1 MKISKKLYEEAYEM
15 LEDYTYHQKLIDDY
29 ENEKRY
35 GTTTQIS
42 EAPRSITNR
51 ISRPTE
57 IQATKSKDFYV
68 VQAEY
73 KNNIVDLAL
82 TKVSRQA
89 RVIFEEYF
97 KKKKGIWEIV
107 YNEKLDPRINSES
120 TFKLKKKEL
129 VTSVAEEMKK
139 LK

>member
-1 MKISKKLYEEAYEM
+1 MKISKKLYKEAYEM
-15 LEDYTYHQKLIDDY
+15 LKDYTYNQKILTDY
-29 ENEKRY
+29 ESRKTY

-42 EAPRSITNR
+42 QAPRSVTNR

-57 IQATKSKDFYV
+57 TQALKSKPLYV
-68 VQAEY
+68 AQAEY

-89 RVIFEEYF
+89 KLIFEEYF

-107 YNEKLDPRINSES
+107 YNEKLDPRINAES

-129 VTSVAEEMKK
+129 VKSVAEEIKK